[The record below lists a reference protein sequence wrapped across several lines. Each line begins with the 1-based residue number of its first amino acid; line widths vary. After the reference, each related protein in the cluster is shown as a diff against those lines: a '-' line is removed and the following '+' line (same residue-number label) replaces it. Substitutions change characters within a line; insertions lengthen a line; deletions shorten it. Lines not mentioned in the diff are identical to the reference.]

1 MILWRDFFMQGLW
14 RCCSHTR
21 PSVWGGTGG
30 CSRCYYLCC
39 TEKKIKSKS
48 TLAESC
54 PCRCELLAHWFSGKP
69 TERGAWVLTKEDF
82 PVEYFPAGWDMVLD
96 VHGQGPKVMYPVFL
110 RSTVHRSTRRF
121 LRSQTG
127 DVMMAQQAV
136 YPHASIKFITEQAK
150 N

>member
-1 MILWRDFFMQGLW
+1 MGEADAIICAVQ
-14 RCCSHTR
+14 
-21 PSVWGGTGG
+21 
-30 CSRCYYLCC
+30 
-39 TEKKIKSKS
+39 KKIKSKS

-54 PCRCELLAHWFSGKP
+54 PCRCEILAHWFSGKP

-136 YPHASIKFITEQAK
+136 YPHASIKFITEHAK